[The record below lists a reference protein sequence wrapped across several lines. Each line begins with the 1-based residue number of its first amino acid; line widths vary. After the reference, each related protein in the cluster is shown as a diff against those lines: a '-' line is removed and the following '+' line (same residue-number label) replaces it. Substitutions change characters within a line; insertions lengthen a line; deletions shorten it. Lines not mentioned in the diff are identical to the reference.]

1 VRTAVLVIDDVPP
14 SLNTVA
20 TSHWRKYGRIKK
32 AWQGY
37 CEGALMAEAVP
48 RRLKAVKAKAILTFP
63 QDRRRD
69 EGNFRFFVEKAL
81 GDALTNGGWL
91 ADDTA
96 EQYTF
101 GAIEFEKGRK
111 RTTIRLEFE

>member
-1 VRTAVLVIDDVPP
+1 MTVATLIIDDVPP

-20 TSHWRKYGRIKK
+20 TSHWRKYERIKK
-32 AWQGY
+32 TWQRY
-37 CEGALMAEAVP
+37 CEFALMSEAIP
-48 RRLKAVKAKAILTFP
+48 RRLKKVKATAILTFP

-69 EGNFRFFVEKAL
+69 EGNFRFFVEKTL

-96 EQYTF
+96 DQFSF
-101 GAIEFEKGRK
+101 GAVEFEKGRK